1 MTIGRIRVL
10 VAGDIYVNRSLV
22 RPFLEDDGYE
32 VVGEPLTR
40 DEALTA
46 VGAQQL
52 DAVVIDD
59 RLLSSRGNGKL
70 LHKVRRAA
78 PEAKVVVISSA
89 GGRPKGVAGVDA
101 YLERGMSLAALS
113 AILGGF
119 FAADDLALAAV
130 GAGAVVAASGSGRPP
145 EPRGGVA
152 RFVAAVGMPIVVAWA
167 VIAIVAT
174 GGGRPVPRVDT
185 TDLGGE
191 VLIVPQGVDRLDDAH
206 ATLDAMIEAI
216 ETGNYPL
223 ATIRAETLMDQ
234 RATAIAG
241 GYLTID
247 LDREIRLRL
256 GGLASALPASVT
268 STLQGILGNLFP
280 ELASEE
286 TPGGGSG
293 VILGPVIGA
302 GDTGTST
309 GGGGPTV
316 VGSDTTGG
324 GGGGNDGGGGGN
336 DGGGGGGGD
345 GGVVVVLGPGDGR
358 EWGQS
363 HKLTKGDGGPPPW
376 ATANGHADD
385 HADHLNGHGDV
396 PPGHDPDHGHGNG
409 HGKEHA
415 RGHAYGH
422 GGNG

>member
-1 MTIGRIRVL
+1 MTNGRIRVL
-10 VAGDIYVNRSLV
+10 VAGDVYVNRSLV
-22 RPFLEDDGYE
+22 RPFLEDDGYT

-40 DEALTA
+40 DEAMSA
-46 VGAQQL
+46 VGAQQP

-89 GGRPKGVAGVDA
+89 AGRPKGVAGVDA

-113 AILGGF
+113 ALIGGL

-130 GAGAVVAASGSGRPP
+130 VGAGALVAAAGPGRSP

-152 RFVAAVGMPIVVAWA
+152 RFVAAVGMPIIVAWA
-167 VIAIVAT
+167 LIAIVAT
-174 GGGRPVPRVDT
+174 GGGKPVPRADT
-185 TDLGGE
+185 TDLGGDI
-191 VLIVPQGVDRLDDAH
+191 VIVPQGVDRLDDAH
-206 ATLDAMIEAI
+206 ASLDAMIDAI
-216 ETGNYPL
+216 EAGNYPL
-223 ATIRAETLMDQ
+223 ATLHAKTLMDQ

-241 GYLTID
+241 GYLTSD
-247 LDREIRLRL
+247 LDHEVRASLA
-256 GGLASALPASVT
+256 GLATLLPSDVT

-280 ELASEE
+280 VLESEE

-293 VILGPVIGA
+293 VILGPVIG
-302 GDTGTST
+302 TGGTATST
-309 GGGGPTV
+309 DGGGPTV
-316 VGSDTTGG
+316 GGGDTT
-324 GGGGNDGGGGGN
+324 GGGGGN

-345 GGVVVVLGPGDGR
+345 GDGGVIVVLGPGDGR

-363 HKLTKGDGGPPPW
+363 HKLTKGEGGLPPW

-385 HADHLNGHGDV
+385 IADQVNGHGDV
-396 PPGHDPDHGHGNG
+396 PPGHDPDHGHGVG

>member
-40 DEALTA
+40 DEALSA
-46 VGAQQL
+46 VGAQQP

-59 RLLSSRGNGKL
+59 RLLSPRGNGRL

-89 GGRPKGVAGVDA
+89 AGRPKGVAGVDA
-101 YLERGMSLAALS
+101 YLESGMSLAALS
-113 AILGGF
+113 GILGGL

-130 GAGAVVAASGSGRPP
+130 GAGAAASVGVVTRAGRSP

-152 RFVAAVGMPIVVAWA
+152 RFVAAVGMPIIVAWA
-167 VIAIVAT
+167 VIAVVAT
-174 GGGRPVPRVDT
+174 GGGKPVPRADT

-191 VLIVPQGVDRLDDAH
+191 VVIVPQGVDRLDDAQ
-206 ATLDAMIEAI
+206 ASLNAMIDAI
-216 ETGNYPL
+216 EAGNYPL
-223 ATIRAETLMDQ
+223 ATLRAQELMDQ

-241 GYLTID
+241 GYLTSD
-247 LDREIRLRL
+247 LDREIRFRL
-256 GGLASALPASVT
+256 GGLTSALPASAI
-268 STLQGILGNLFP
+268 SALQGILGNLFP
-280 ELASEE
+280 ELESEE

-293 VILGPVIGA
+293 VILGPVI
-302 GDTGTST
+302 ST
-309 GGGGPTV
+309 GGTGTTTGGDGPTV
-316 VGSDTTGG
+316 GGGDTTGG
-324 GGGGNDGGGGGN
+324 GGGGNDGGGG

-345 GGVVVVLGPGDGR
+345 GGGPVVLGPGDGR

-363 HKLTKGDGGPPPW
+363 HKLTKGDATPPPW
-376 ATANGHADD
+376 ATARGHADQ
-385 HADHLNGHGDV
+385 ATGSGDG
-396 PPGHDPDHGHGNG
+396 PPGHDPDHHA

-415 RGHAYGH
+415 HGNAYGH
-422 GGNG
+422 GKNG

>member
-1 MTIGRIRVL
+1 MTNGRIRVL
-10 VAGDIYVNRSLV
+10 VAGEIHVNRSLV

-46 VGAQQL
+46 VGAQQP

-89 GGRPKGVAGVDA
+89 PGRPKGVAGVDA

-113 AILGGF
+113 TLIGGL
-119 FAADDLALAAV
+119 FAAEDLALAAA
-130 GAGAVVAASGSGRPP
+130 GAGAVVAASGSGRSP

-152 RFVAAVGMPIVVAWA
+152 RFVAAVGMPILVAWA
-167 VIAIVAT
+167 LIAIVAT
-174 GGGRPVPRVDT
+174 GGGRPVPRADT
-185 TDLGGE
+185 TDLGGGIA
-191 VLIVPQGVDRLDDAH
+191 IVPQGVDRLDDAH
-206 ATLDAMIEAI
+206 ASLDAMIEAI
-216 ETGNYPL
+216 EAGNYPL
-223 ATIRAETLMDQ
+223 ATIRAKTLMDQ

-256 GGLASALPASVT
+256 DGLATALPASVT
-268 STLQGILGNLFP
+268 STLQGIMGNLFP
-280 ELASEE
+280 ELESEE

-293 VILGPVIGA
+293 VILGPVIGT
-302 GDTGTST
+302 GGTGTST
-309 GGGGPTV
+309 GDGGPTV
-316 VGSDTTGG
+316 VGGDTTGGNEG
-324 GGGGNDGGGGGN
+324 GGGGND
-336 DGGGGGGGD
+336 DGGGGGGDGD

-376 ATANGHADD
+376 ATAKGRADQANGD
-385 HADHLNGHGDV
+385 GDG
-396 PPGHDPDHGHGNG
+396 PPGHDPDHGHGKG
-409 HGKEHA
+409 HGEEHA
-415 RGHAYGH
+415 GGHAYGH

>member
-1 MTIGRIRVL
+1 MTNGRIRVL

-46 VGAQQL
+46 VGAQQP

-89 GGRPKGVAGVDA
+89 AGRPKGIAGVHA
-101 YLERGMSLAALS
+101 YLERGMGLAALS
-113 AILGGF
+113 ALIGGL
-119 FAADDLALAAV
+119 FATEDLALAVV

-152 RFVAAVGMPIVVAWA
+152 RFVAAVGMPILVAWA
-167 VIAIVAT
+167 LIAIVAT
-174 GGGRPVPRVDT
+174 GGGRPVPRADI
-185 TDLGGE
+185 TDLGGG
-191 VLIVPQGVDRLDDAH
+191 VAIVPQGVDRLDDAH
-206 ATLDAMIEAI
+206 ASLDAMIEAI
-216 ETGNYPL
+216 EAGNYPL
-223 ATIRAETLMDQ
+223 ATIRAKTLMDQ

-247 LDREIRLRL
+247 LDREIQLRL
-256 GGLASALPASVT
+256 DGLASALPASVT
-268 STLQGILGNLFP
+268 STLLGLLGNLFP
-280 ELASEE
+280 ELESEE

-293 VILGPVIGA
+293 VILGPVIDTVG
-302 GDTGTST
+302 TGTSA
-309 GGGGPTV
+309 GEGGPTV
-316 VGSDTTGG
+316 GGGDTTDNGN
-324 GGGGNDGGGGGN
+324 GGGNDGGGGG
-336 DGGGGGGGD
+336 DGD
-345 GGVVVVLGPGDGR
+345 GGVVVLGPGDGR

-363 HKLTKGDGGPPPW
+363 HRLTKGDDGPPPW
-376 ATANGHADD
+376 ATANGHANQVN
-385 HADHLNGHGDV
+385 AHGDG
-396 PPGHDPDHGHGNG
+396 PPEHDPDHA

>member
-119 FAADDLALAAV
+119 FAADDLALAAA
-130 GAGAVVAASGSGRPP
+130 GAGAVVAASGSGRSP

-167 VIAIVAT
+167 LIAIVAT
-174 GGGRPVPRVDT
+174 GGGRPVPRADT
-185 TDLGGE
+185 TDLGGD
-191 VLIVPQGVDRLDDAH
+191 VVIVPQGVDRLDDAH
-206 ATLDAMIEAI
+206 ASLDAMIEAI
-216 ETGNYPL
+216 EAGNYPL
-223 ATIRAETLMDQ
+223 ATIRAKTLMDQ

-247 LDREIRLRL
+247 LDQGDPAPAGRPRER
-256 GGLASALPASVT
+256 PARERD
-268 STLQGILGNLFP
+268 LD
-280 ELASEE
+280 A
-286 TPGGGSG
+286 
-293 VILGPVIGA
+293 A
-302 GDTGTST
+302 GDPRQPVPRARERGDA
-309 GGGGPTV
+309 GWR
-316 VGSDTTGG
+316 VGRDPRSRHRHGRHRDLDRRGRP
-324 GGGGNDGGGGGN
+324 DGGRRRHH
-336 DGGGGGGGD
+336 
-345 GGVVVVLGPGDGR
+345 GR
-358 EWGQS
+358 RWRRQRR
-363 HKLTKGDGGPPPW
+363 W
-376 ATANGHADD
+376 W
-385 HADHLNGHGDV
+385 
-396 PPGHDPDHGHGNG
+396 
-409 HGKEHA
+409 
-415 RGHAYGH
+415 RRRWRRR
-422 GGNG
+422 